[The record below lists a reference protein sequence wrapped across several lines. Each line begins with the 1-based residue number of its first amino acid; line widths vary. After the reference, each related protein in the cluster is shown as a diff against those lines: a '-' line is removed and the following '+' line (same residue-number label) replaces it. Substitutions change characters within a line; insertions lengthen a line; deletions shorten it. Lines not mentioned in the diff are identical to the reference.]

1 MSKEYKTKNYDP
13 EKSREYYRKNSEYII
28 QRVKEYAR
36 MHAVERSIYFQEHYR
51 RNKERIS
58 ERCREYNR
66 SRKKSKPPEAS
77 IEIKPAVVAIQKNII
92 IIFD

>member
-13 EKSREYYRKNSEYII
+13 DKSREYYRKNSEYII

-36 MHAVERSIYFQEHYR
+36 MHAVERSIYFQEHYIQNR
-51 RNKERIS
+51 ERYIANARKERIA
-58 ERCREYNR
+58 
-66 SRKKSKPPEAS
+66 KPPKS
-77 IEIKPAVVAIQKNII
+77 IIETKSSIVSIQRNII